1 MRPRHLIW
9 DWNGTLLDDA
19 WLCRHAINVLLERR
33 RLPALSEERYQEI
46 FAFPLEG
53 YYQAAGFTFET
64 ETFDAVGMEFIAL
77 YTHQLRNCHLR
88 QGARAFL
95 QDAHGSGLTQAV
107 LSAQEHG
114 MLNQALAHQGIL
126 SFFDLVMGVDSFHAR
141 GKIEQ
146 GARLMEQLRWKPRSC
161 VLVGDT
167 LHDVDVARSLG
178 VDCVLIEGGNQ
189 SRSRLAAAG
198 VPVLA
203 DLAALR
209 AELGLPPEA

>member
-1 MRPRHLIW
+1 MRHRHLNW

-77 YTHQLRNCHLR
+77 YTHQVPRCHLR
-88 QGARAFL
+88 QGARDLLGAL
-95 QDAHGSGLTQAV
+95 RDAGLTQAV

-114 MLNQALAHQGIL
+114 MLTQALAHHEIL
-126 SFFDLVMGVDSFHAR
+126 SCFDLVMGVDSFHAR

-146 GARLMEQLRWKPRSC
+146 GARLMERLRWRPADC
-161 VLVGDT
+161 LLVGDT
-167 LHDVDVARSLG
+167 LHDVDVARALG
-178 VDCVLIEGGNQ
+178 VDCVLLHGGNQ
-189 SRSRLAAAG
+189 SPARLAAAG
-198 VPVLA
+198 VPVVA

-209 AELGLPPEA
+209 RELAL